1 MTGPVTDR
9 DRERGERTW
18 TALRLLAD
26 DTTGPQTMTA
36 IIAQAR
42 AEGREEAA
50 REIAEHMKDAAN
62 RWRTRADRL
71 PAEASLFRE
80 FVAMAEGMES
90 EAIAIERGEW
100 EFTAA
105 RTAGRE

>member
-1 MTGPVTDR
+1 
-9 DRERGERTW
+9 
-18 TALRLLAD
+18 
-26 DTTGPQTMTA
+26 
-36 IIAQAR
+36 
-42 AEGREEAA
+42 
-50 REIAEHMKDAAN
+50 MKDAAN